1 MSNNIVFVAVSRENV
16 ILATYIPQSGLDLE
30 KDVQKIVNQ
39 SLKNNEQR
47 RMNYYIF
54 TIYKSNPM
62 NLTFICAS
70 SNEKFEDP
78 QFPFKYLEQ
87 LSTRWNF
94 TYGDKASSISTA
106 GPHSLTKSSQNL
118 FQTVLKEVSNISKT
132 EKMKHDLDQTQRF
145 MEDSVKAEIARD
157 EQLNKLTNKSESLMA
172 TSESFKAQSQ
182 NLKNKMRCSYYRSL
196 FLKIFIAL
204 IILYVILIYVCG
216 GMTLKPRCL

>member
-1 MSNNIVFVAVSRENV
+1 MSNIVFVAVSRGNV
-16 ILATYIPQSGLDLE
+16 ILATYIPQSGVDLE
-30 KDVQKIVNQ
+30 RDVQKLVTQ

-54 TIYKSNPM
+54 TIVKSNPM

-70 SNEKFEDP
+70 SNEKFDDP
-78 QFPFKYLEQ
+78 QFSFKYLDQ

-94 TYGDKASSISTA
+94 TYGDKASLISTA
-106 GPHSLTKSSQNL
+106 EPHSLTKSSQNL
-118 FQTVLKEVSNISKT
+118 FESVLKEVTNISKT
-132 EKMKHDLDQTQRF
+132 EKMKQNLDQTQRL
-145 MEDSVKAEIARD
+145 MEDSVKGAIGRD
-157 EQLNKLTNKSESLMA
+157 EQLHQLTNKSESLMA

-204 IILYVILIYVCG
+204 LVIYVILTFVCG
-216 GMTLKPRCL
+216 GVTLKPRCL